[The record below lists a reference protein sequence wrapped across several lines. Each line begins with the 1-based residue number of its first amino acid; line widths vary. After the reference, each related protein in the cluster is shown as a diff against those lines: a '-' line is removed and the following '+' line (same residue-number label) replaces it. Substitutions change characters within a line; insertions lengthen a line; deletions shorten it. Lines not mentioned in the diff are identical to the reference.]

1 MGEGNRM
8 TKEKTKFLQ
17 EVAGYAQKYM
27 RETGVPASLTIAQ
40 AILESNWG
48 QSGLARN
55 SKNLFGIKGQGDTY
69 QTKEFVNGK
78 WITVAANF
86 RVYDTFE
93 GSVRDHNQMLK
104 RMKRYAAVIGERD
117 YKKAADAIWRAG
129 YATDPTY
136 PIKLIN
142 LIEAYELTKYDDWE
156 DDEMDKADAN
166 KLIALCSREW
176 NNAKTSQEKV
186 EWNRL
191 ANLLREL
198 SGQIKK

>member
-1 MGEGNRM
+1 M